1 MKLSKHFKRDLKIH
15 STIII
20 SLIILY
26 TILFSLCVLNG
37 YIFSTI
43 IPEIEFLGLVE
54 FYFRE
59 GYIYLIIELF
69 ILITLFF
76 IFIGIYYLYYLFKDC
91 KVEKIIDY
99 IFEDDKN

>member
-15 STIII
+15 SAIII
-20 SLIILY
+20 SLIILFMV
-26 TILFSLCVLNG
+26 LFSLCVLNG

-43 IPEIEFLGLVE
+43 IPEIEFLGLIE

-59 GYIYLIIELF
+59 GYKFLILELF
-69 ILITLFF
+69 ILINLFF
-76 IFIGIYYLYYLFKDC
+76 IFIGIYYLYYLIKDF

-99 IFEDDKN
+99 IFEDDNN

>member
-1 MKLSKHFKRDLKIH
+1 MKLSKQVKRDLKIH

-20 SLIILY
+20 TLIILF
-26 TILFSLCVLNG
+26 TVLFLLCVLNG

-43 IPEIEFLGLVE
+43 TPEIGFLGLIE

-59 GYIYLIIELF
+59 GYKFLILELF

-76 IFIGIYYLYYLFKDC
+76 IFIGIYYLYYLFKDF
-91 KVEKIIDY
+91 KMDNVIDY